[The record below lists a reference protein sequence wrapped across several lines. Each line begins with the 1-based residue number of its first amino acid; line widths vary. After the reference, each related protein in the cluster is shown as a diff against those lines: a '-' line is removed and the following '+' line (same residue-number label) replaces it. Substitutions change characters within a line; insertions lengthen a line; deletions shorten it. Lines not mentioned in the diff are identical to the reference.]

1 MSGRE
6 RKRDCWRLG
15 LRENQKRKGER
26 QRVMRKRERACIWG
40 IKQMIFDFNV

>member
-26 QRVMRKRERACIWG
+26 QLVMRKRERARVWE
-40 IKQMIFDFNV
+40 IKQMIFGFNV